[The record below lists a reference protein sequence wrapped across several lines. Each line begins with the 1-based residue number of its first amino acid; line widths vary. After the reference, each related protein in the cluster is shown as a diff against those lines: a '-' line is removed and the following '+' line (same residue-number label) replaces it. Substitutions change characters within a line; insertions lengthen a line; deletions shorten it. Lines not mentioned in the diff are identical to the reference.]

1 MTRDH
6 LAPGEKP
13 LYWVS
18 SSRKDFLSLPEP
30 VQKSMGVALGAVQF
44 GDTPLQAK
52 PWKGEGPGV
61 LEIREDHRG
70 DTFRAIYTV
79 HFELAVYVLHVFQK
93 KSKRGIKTDRVDR
106 ELVASRLRDAERE
119 YEANYS

>member
-6 LAPGEKP
+6 LAPGESP
-13 LYWVS
+13 LYWIG
-18 SSRKDFLSLPEP
+18 SSRKDFLSLPEQ

-52 PWKGEGPGV
+52 PWKGDGPGV

-70 DTFRAIYTV
+70 DTLRAIYTV
-79 HFELAVYVLHVFQK
+79 HLSWLSMCFMCF
-93 KSKRGIKTDRVDR
+93 KRSPNEGSRRTEGIG
-106 ELVASRLRDAERE
+106 
-119 YEANYS
+119 N